1 VEIRDTLV
9 LVTGASRGIGLAT
22 AEALHAEGA
31 RLVLVARDTE
41 ALHGVAARLGSTAIA
56 ADLTDPAALEGLI
69 ERAGPIDILVNNAG
83 MDITKPLWEHS
94 ADELR
99 RIMQLNLLTAMELTR
114 QALPGM
120 IERHR
125 GHIVNVSSLAGV
137 VSLPGYASYGASK
150 AGLTHFTSCLN
161 ADLRGIRGVGVT
173 VAEVGPVRS
182 ALLDS
187 VTSAD
192 TIRRSYGRLYMTG
205 MVRDLDP
212 EDVARGIVRAV
223 KRNRR
228 AVWLPRTAALAPAVV
243 ELPRRVVGALT
254 AGIRHP
260 TPRG

>member
-22 AEALHAEGA
+22 AEAFHAEGA
-31 RLVLVARDTE
+31 RLVLVARDTD
-41 ALHGVAARLGSTAIA
+41 ALHAAAARFGATALP

-69 ERAGPIDILVNNAG
+69 DRAGPIDILVNNAG
-83 MDITKPLWEHS
+83 MDITKPLWEHT
-94 ADELR
+94 AEELR
-99 RIMQLNLLTAMELTR
+99 QIMQLNLLTAMELTR

-120 IERHR
+120 IARKR
-125 GHIVNVSSLAGV
+125 GRIVNVSSLSGV

-161 ADLRGIRGVGVT
+161 ADLRGFDGIGAT

-192 TIRRSYGRLYMTG
+192 TIRRSYGRLYKTG

-212 EDVARGIVRAV
+212 EDVANGLVRAV
-223 KRNRR
+223 QRDKR
-228 AVWLPRTAALAPAVV
+228 AVWLPKTAALAPAVV
-243 ELPRRVVGALT
+243 ELPRRVVGLIT
-254 AGIRHP
+254 AGIQHP
-260 TPRG
+260 KP

>member
-1 VEIRDTLV
+1 MEFRDSLV
-9 LVTGASRGIGLAT
+9 LVTGASRGIGLAI
-22 AEALHAEGA
+22 AEAVYAEGG
-31 RLVLVARDTE
+31 RLVLVARETD
-41 ALHGVAARLGSTAIA
+41 ALHAAAERLGARALA
-56 ADLTDPAALEGLI
+56 ADLTDPAALDGLI
-69 ERAGPIDILVNNAG
+69 ERAGDIDILVNNAG

-94 ADELR
+94 AEELR
-99 RIMQLNLLTAMELTR
+99 QIMQLNLVTAMELTR

-120 IERHR
+120 IARRR
-125 GHIVNVSSLAGV
+125 GHIINISSLSGV

-161 ADLRGIRGVGVT
+161 ADLRGVKGVGVT

-192 TIRRSYGRLYMTG
+192 TIRRSYDRLYKTG

-212 EDVARGIVRAV
+212 EDVATGVIKAV
-223 KRNRR
+223 KKGKRS
-228 AVWLPRTAALAPAVV
+228 VWLPRTSALAPAVV
-243 ELPRRVVGALT
+243 ELPRRVVGLIT

>member
-1 VEIRDTLV
+1 MEIRDTLI
-9 LVTGASRGIGLAT
+9 LVTGASRGIGLAI
-22 AEALHAEGA
+22 AEAMHAEGA
-31 RLVLVARDTE
+31 GLVLVARETD
-41 ALHGVAARLGSTAIA
+41 ALHAAAKRLGARAIA
-56 ADLTDPAALEGLI
+56 ADLTDPAALDGLI
-69 ERAGPIDILVNNAG
+69 DRAGAIDILVNNAG
-83 MDITKPLWEHS
+83 MDITKPLWEHT

-99 RIMQLNLLTAMELTR
+99 RIMQLNLVSAMELTR

-120 IERHR
+120 IARRR
-125 GHIVNVSSLAGV
+125 GHIVNVSSLSGV

-150 AGLTHFTSCLN
+150 AGLTHFTSVLN
-161 ADLRGIRGVGVT
+161 ADLRGIKGVGAT

-192 TIRRSYGRLYMTG
+192 TIRRSYGRLYKTG

-212 EDVARGIVRAV
+212 EDVARGLVRAV
-223 KRNRR
+223 QRDKR

-243 ELPRRVVGALT
+243 ELPRRVVGAIT

-260 TPRG
+260 TPPG

>member
-22 AEALHAEGA
+22 AEAFHAEGA
-31 RLVLVARDTE
+31 RLVLVARDTD
-41 ALHGVAARLGSTAIA
+41 ALHSAATRLGATAIA
-56 ADLTDPAALEGLI
+56 ADLTDPAALDGLI

-94 ADELR
+94 AEELR
-99 RIMQLNLLTAMELTR
+99 QIMQLNLLTAMELTR

-125 GHIVNVSSLAGV
+125 GRIVNVSSLSGV
-137 VSLPGYASYGASK
+137 VALPGYASYGASK

-161 ADLRGIRGVGVT
+161 ADLRGVTGIGAT

-192 TIRRSYGRLYMTG
+192 TIRRSYDRLYKTG

-212 EDVARGIVRAV
+212 EDVAKGLVRAV
-223 KRNRR
+223 LKDKRS
-228 AVWLPRTAALAPAVV
+228 VWLPRTAALAPAVV
-243 ELPRRVVGALT
+243 ELPRRVVGLIT

-260 TPRG
+260 TP